1 MVSEV
6 RVPLKDIYV
15 GRTFDISISRKAIC
29 DACDGS
35 GARDPS
41 DVVHCQTCNG
51 QGVRLVRHQIAPG
64 FFTQAQATCVRA
76 SFRDLSI
83 APVENLDRRSVL
95 VFRPN

>member
-35 GARDPS
+35 GARDPN

-51 QGVRLVRHQIAPG
+51 QGVRLIRHQIAPG
-64 FFTQAQATCVRA
+64 FFTQAQATCVIR
-76 SFRDLSI
+76 FVRNDDP
-83 APVENLDRRSVL
+83 APVENLDRR
-95 VFRPN
+95 